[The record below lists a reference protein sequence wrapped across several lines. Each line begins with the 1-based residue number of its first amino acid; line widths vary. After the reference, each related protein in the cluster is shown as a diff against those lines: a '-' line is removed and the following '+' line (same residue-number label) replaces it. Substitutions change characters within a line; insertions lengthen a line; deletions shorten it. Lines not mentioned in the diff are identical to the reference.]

1 MQHSAPVYKIRQ
13 NPNTWVHAIY
23 ILSLNS
29 FLVCKEISNE
39 IDDIYLHLFYVL
51 GVPETFI

>member
-1 MQHSAPVYKIRQ
+1 MQHRAPVYKIPQ
-13 NPNTWVHAIY
+13 NPNTRVHAIY
-23 ILSLNS
+23 ILNLNS

>member
-1 MQHSAPVYKIRQ
+1 MQHRAPVYKIPQ
-13 NPNTWVHAIY
+13 NTNTRVHAIY
-23 ILSLNS
+23 ILNLNS

-39 IDDIYLHLFYVL
+39 IDNIYLHLFYVL

>member
-1 MQHSAPVYKIRQ
+1 MQHRAPVYKIPQ
-13 NPNTWVHAIY
+13 NTNTIY
-23 ILSLNS
+23 ILNLNS